1 MTVDIFQIGIDRLKK
16 ERRDNE
22 KSDQKAEKISVV
34 RSEFNRILD
43 VIICGSIQSGKST
56 LINRFLDRTQS
67 TEPTFGLCYK
77 FASRTRVNSK
87 ELANLWELG
96 NAGLMAQL
104 LQNCFNENNISTLSV
119 VLFLDMSKPET
130 FESTLRPLIDVI
142 CRQIEELKVKVANT
156 GTFTLANNA
165 PDGCFAIGVP
175 IAIVGSHYDE
185 FQNFDTE
192 KKRNITKLLR
202 FLAHINGAS
211 LMMYSIYQEPLVA
224 RGKALLN
231 QFGFDAT
238 PTKTAATDIHKPICI
253 PAFSDTL
260 EDIGLLGVTRAK
272 TVMDSHHDA
281 MEIFY
286 TALNEQFKQEP
297 DNQQPTQNADDD
309 LRQFAEPQ
317 LDIAIEERYREL
329 VFLAREQRSRT

>member
-185 FQNFDTE
+185 FQTQFTIQLQNFDTE

-260 EDIGLLGVTRAK
+260 EDIGLFGRHKSENRNGFASRCNGNLLHG
-272 TVMDSHHDA
+272 
-281 MEIFY
+281 
-286 TALNEQFKQEP
+286 P

-317 LDIAIEERYREL
+317 LDIAIEERYRASG
-329 VFLAREQRSRT
+329 VDNNS